1 VRDDYNDAQT
11 FRQPSREEGH
21 PPAASPST
29 LHAGLLVT
37 LIVVREHHQL
47 TPKSEPS
54 QTASS
59 LPTAPADGLPAIPP
73 ARDLVRDDVVL
84 SARTWVVKVG
94 TSVLTGADGTLDPA
108 RIDHLAEQISTVI
121 DRGHKVALVSS
132 GAVGAGM
139 GQLGWK
145 RRPDNL
151 PQLQAAAAVGQA
163 YLIRAYDEG
172 LRRHR
177 HHAAQL
183 LLTHEDFDSR
193 PRYLN
198 MRNTLHALFECDAV
212 PIINEN
218 DTISVDEIRFGDNDR
233 LAAMV
238 TNLLQ
243 APLLVIL
250 SVVDGLYR
258 AEPGTSQ
265 QPEVLRLVPCIDE
278 EVLGLAGSG
287 TSSLGTGGMRS
298 KLAAA
303 RQVTQAGGSVII
315 ASGTRPD
322 PLTRILDGLPVGTLF
337 LAHGAAHPARK
348 RWIGLTARPRGHY
361 VVDGGARLALESGSK
376 SLLAIGVIEVAGEF
390 EKGDVVGIRDASGHE
405 FARGLTNYATADARR
420 IQGLRTHEA
429 RQTLGATLYDE
440 VVHRDNLVLIT

>member
-1 VRDDYNDAQT
+1 MDSG
-11 FRQPSREEGH
+11 RQ
-21 PPAASPST
+21 
-29 LHAGLLVT
+29 
-37 LIVVREHHQL
+37 
-47 TPKSEPS
+47 
-54 QTASS
+54 
-59 LPTAPADGLPAIPP
+59 
-73 ARDLVRDDVVL
+73 
-84 SARTWVVKVG
+84 
-94 TSVLTGADGTLDPA
+94 
-108 RIDHLAEQISTVI
+108 
-121 DRGHKVALVSS
+121 VALVSS

-139 GQLGWK
+139 GQLGWH

-151 PQLQAAAAVGQA
+151 RQLQAAAAVGQA

-177 HHAAQL
+177 RHAAQL

-218 DTISVDEIRFGDNDR
+218 DTISVDEIKFGDNDQ

-258 AEPGTSQ
+258 TEPGGLTE
-265 QPEVLRLVPCIDE
+265 PELVTLVPQIDDA
-278 EVLGLAGSG
+278 VLGLAGAG
-287 TSSLGTGGMRS
+287 KSSRGTGGMQS

-303 RQVTQAGGSVII
+303 RLVTQAGGSVII
-315 ASGTRPD
+315 APGTHPE
-322 PLTRILDGLPVGTLF
+322 PLTRILAGLPAGTLF
-337 LAHGAAHPARK
+337 LAHGATHRARK

-361 VVDGGARLALESGSK
+361 VVDAGARLALESSSK
-376 SLLAIGVIEVAGEF
+376 SLLAIGILEVVGDF
-390 EKGDVVGIRDASGHE
+390 EKGDVVGIRDPAGQE
-405 FARGLTNYATADARR
+405 FARGLTNYATADALR
-420 IQGLRTHEA
+420 IRGLRTQEA
-429 RQTLGATLYDE
+429 RQMLGSAVYDE
-440 VVHRDNLVLIT
+440 VVHRDNLVLIL

>member
-1 VRDDYNDAQT
+1 LAENNDLNLSV
-11 FRQPSREEGH
+11 PSATV
-21 PPAASPST
+21 AAGDRRPSSP
-29 LHAGLLVT
+29 H
-37 LIVVREHHQL
+37 
-47 TPKSEPS
+47 
-54 QTASS
+54 
-59 LPTAPADGLPAIPP
+59 

-84 SARTWVVKVG
+84 SAQTWIVKVG
-94 TSVLTGADGTLDPA
+94 TSVLTGSDGTLDPA
-108 RIDHLAEQISTVI
+108 RIDHLAEQISTVM
-121 DRGHKVALVSS
+121 DSGRKVALVSS

-177 HHAAQL
+177 RHAAQL

-218 DTISVDEIRFGDNDR
+218 DTISVDEIKFGDNDR

-243 APLLVIL
+243 ASLLVIL

-258 AEPGTSQ
+258 TEPGSEVT
-265 QPEVLRLVPCIDE
+265 PEPVALVPQIDDE
-278 EVLGLAGSG
+278 ILGLAGAG
-287 TSSLGTGGMRS
+287 KSSLGTGGMRS

-315 ASGTRPD
+315 ASGTKAN
-322 PLTRILDGLPVGTLF
+322 PLTRILAGEPAGTLF
-337 LAHGAAHPARK
+337 LAHGATHRARK
-348 RWIGLTARPRGHY
+348 RWIGLTARPRGHL
-361 VVDGGARLALESGSK
+361 VVDAGARKALESGAS
-376 SLLAIGVIEVAGEF
+376 SLLAIGILAVTGEF
-390 EKGDVVGIRDASGHE
+390 EKGDVVGIRDPSGHE
-405 FARGLTNYATADARR
+405 FARGLTNYATADAER
-420 IQGLRTHEA
+420 IRGLHTHEA
-429 RQTLGATLYDE
+429 RQALGAALYDE
-440 VVHRDNLVLIT
+440 VIHRDNLVLIV